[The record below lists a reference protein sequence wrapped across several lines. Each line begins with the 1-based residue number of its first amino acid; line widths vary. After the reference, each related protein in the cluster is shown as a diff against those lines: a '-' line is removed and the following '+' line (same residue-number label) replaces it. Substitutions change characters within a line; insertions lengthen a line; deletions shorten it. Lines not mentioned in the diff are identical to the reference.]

1 MTAHMAKDFV
11 VRFDLDDIIRGGADD
26 TARTLLDTWRAN
38 GGRVCDEIAGFTDQ
52 LVILD
57 GQPQKA
63 DSPQVLFHGDNSL
76 LKRNLGNS
84 PVADSPQIKRNDF
97 SADYRRM
104 CAEAY
109 FDTASDRQPIFDLVR
124 VSRPMISGEYQQQT
138 YHRLLLPVCTDQG
151 ARFTLCYSLDLEP
164 HRYPVVSSRQSP
176 HPEAGTTGSI
186 NLNMPCFPALHP
198 R

>member
-1 MTAHMAKDFV
+1 MTAVMADDFV
-11 VRFDLDDIIRGGADD
+11 VRFDLDDILRGGADD
-26 TARTLLDTWRAN
+26 TARALLDTWRTN
-38 GGRVCDEIAGFTDQ
+38 GGRICDEIAGFTNQ

-57 GQPQKA
+57 GKPQET
-63 DSPQVLFHGDNSL
+63 DSPQVLFHGANSL
-76 LKRNLGNS
+76 LKRNLGNN
-84 PVADSPQIKRNDF
+84 PMADSPQIKRNDF

-109 FDTASDRQPIFDLVR
+109 FDTASERQPIFDLVR
-124 VSRPMISGEYQQQT
+124 VSRPMISGDYQQQT
-138 YHRLLLPVCTDQG
+138 YHRLLLPVFTDQG

-164 HRYPVVSSRQSP
+164 PRYPVASSRQSRL
-176 HPEAGTTGSI
+176 PEAGTAGSI